1 MNKLSRL
8 ASLCVIAFAALP
20 APGAAQAVPDASI
33 AAGTARSKAATA
45 PGKPGDLPSKRS
57 HAKVR
62 SEAAADAPAV
72 RWHDGERSRE
82 IRIDPARVADF
93 RAPPPAGKSAV
104 VRARSD
110 AEKAA
115 PGLPAGVSPVFVDP
129 DAAGQIRA
137 LPGGVIVTLKQPPAG
152 NDVAAREEQARRQLA
167 DAGIEPLRPIG
178 PDARRWLV
186 ASPPGMPALE
196 LANRL
201 QESGVFESASPNWW
215 KPRALK

>member
-57 HAKVR
+57 HAKGR
-62 SEAAADAPAV
+62 SGAATDAPAV
-72 RWHDGERSRE
+72 RWHDGDRSRE
-82 IRIDPARVADF
+82 IRIDPTRVADF
-93 RAPPPAGKSAV
+93 RATPPAGKSAV

-167 DAGIEPLRPIG
+167 DAGI
-178 PDARRWLV
+178 
-186 ASPPGMPALE
+186 
-196 LANRL
+196 
-201 QESGVFESASPNWW
+201 
-215 KPRALK
+215 